1 MVLVIPDA
9 YFVNEAL
16 NNSLDFV
23 TERQKFLSAHRE
35 QQNANVFN
43 YLDYPFLISVSAK
56 QELLKMDFAHKNKM
70 LDNPRTVHVKG

>member
-56 QELLKMDFAHKNKM
+56 QELLKGFCTQEQNARQ
-70 LDNPRTVHVKG
+70 PRTVHVKG